1 MATVVASKPTVYI
14 ETTVVSYLT
23 AWTSRDLVRA
33 AQQQQTREWW
43 DVRREDFE
51 LVCSELVERE
61 AAAGDPVAAADRLKA
76 LTDLRVLVA
85 TPEAAALAVDL
96 IKRLQ
101 LPPRAQPDALHVA
114 IAATNGIDYLLTW
127 NCRHLSNAVLRPRI
141 EWVCRDNG
149 LEPPVICTPPE
160 LMEATT

>member
-1 MATVVASKPTVYI
+1 MATVVANKPTVYI

-43 DVRREDFE
+43 DVRRDAFE

-61 AAAGDPVAAADRLKA
+61 AAAGDPVAAAERLKVLA
-76 LTDLRVLVA
+76 NLRVIA
-85 TPEAAALAVDL
+85 APPDSAALAVDL

-160 LMEATT
+160 LMEATP

>member
-43 DVRREDFE
+43 DVRREAFE